1 MDRGLPRRV
10 PTRLRHLGCY
20 RLPAASAHSYVRQPQ
35 SATAC
40 TPDPGLGPAPRIGA
54 PFAGIVDPVNNPYLE
69 LTAAFNQGRLRALLS
84 SGQAVVVHRLAIMSK
99 DGDWVL
105 REDAEAVTHILG
117 VLADRG
123 ARYRFGAP
131 LDLRWL
137 AGGWSAHLE
146 MRTAPLRLRTD
157 FVTRPPRIDPAWLA
171 RIWAAA
177 DATGNDVVDPVALA
191 ALKLTDRE
199 KDYAVIGEL
208 ARLMTDPR
216 DQLRYCRSSRDL
228 VELAARYPADLAEA
242 VRHRPLLARIAAGRE
257 ALDEELDRERRA
269 QMRVNEERLQRYRAA
284 AEGWAAQWP
293 ALQSRIEGL
302 PLLAAHQTVT
312 AAAESALPMSAGPGG
327 VP

>member
-1 MDRGLPRRV
+1 M
-10 PTRLRHLGCY
+10 
-20 RLPAASAHSYVRQPQ
+20 
-35 SATAC
+35 
-40 TPDPGLGPAPRIGA
+40 
-54 PFAGIVDPVNNPYLE
+54 NNPYLE
-69 LTAAFNQGRLRALLS
+69 LTTAFNQGRLRALLS

-105 REDAEAVTHILG
+105 REDGETVAHVLE
-117 VLADRG
+117 VLAERG

-146 MRTAPLRLRTD
+146 MRTGPLRLRTD
-157 FVTRPPRIDPAWLA
+157 FVTRPPRIDPAWLD

-208 ARLMTDPR
+208 ARLMADPR
-216 DQLRYCRSSRDL
+216 DQLRYSRSSRDL
-228 VELAARYPADLAEA
+228 VELAARHPAELAEA
-242 VRHRPLLARIAAGRE
+242 VRHRPLLAHVAAGRE
-257 ALDEELDRERRA
+257 ALDEALDRERREHI
-269 QMRVNEERLQRYRAA
+269 RTNEERLKRYRAA
-284 AEGWAAQWP
+284 AKGWAAQWP

-302 PLLAAHQTVT
+302 PLLAAHQTVI
-312 AAAESALPMSAGPGG
+312 AAAESALPLSPGPGG
-327 VP
+327 DP